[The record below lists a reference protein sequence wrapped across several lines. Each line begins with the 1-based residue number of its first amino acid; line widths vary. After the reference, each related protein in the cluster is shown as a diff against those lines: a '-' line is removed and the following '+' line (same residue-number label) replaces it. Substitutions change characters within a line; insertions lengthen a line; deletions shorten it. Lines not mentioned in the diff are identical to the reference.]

1 MKLDT
6 SKDRLNVVKKL
17 FNRAIKINDAFRQS
31 GQYTFGDVL
40 GVMAMMEKLNALEDN
55 IKTEMILEDALDG
68 VYKIKDESAE
78 TKEKFVAI
86 FAGQTW
92 LFLKKVL
99 AIRIDYMISFANND
113 FNDRKLMKFQKDFRE
128 TMIEMREAYA
138 EIYGV

>member
-40 GVMAMMEKLNALEDN
+40 GVMAMMEKLNALEDT

-92 LFLKKVL
+92 FFLKTVL
-99 AIRIDYMISFANND
+99 ATRIDYMISFANND